1 MELFKLKVS
10 KTPQNSFEIEYK
22 SDSSVELVCLSCP
35 KAVGEIVN
43 RSDLQNILESDEIG
57 GLDKIIKI
65 SIPSNVT
72 CINPEA
78 FVDCI
83 NLQEVEIKG
92 EYDGIECFSRAG
104 KWSVTMSIDSL
115 DSLVEE
121 LKKGECRIE
130 IHRPSGGR
138 SWTDWN

>member
-1 MELFKLKVS
+1 MGLEKLKVS
-10 KTPQNSFEIEYK
+10 KTPQNRFEIEYK
-22 SDSSVELVCLSCP
+22 SDSSVELVCLSCS
-35 KAVGEIVN
+35 KAVGEIIK
-43 RSDLQNILESDEIG
+43 RSDLQNILEFDEIG

-65 SIPSNVT
+65 SIPSNVI
-72 CINPEA
+72 CINPRA

-92 EYDGIECFSRAG
+92 EYDGIECFSSGG

-121 LKKGECRIE
+121 LKKGAGRIE

>member
-10 KTPQNSFEIEYK
+10 KTPQNRFEIEYK
-22 SDSSVELVCLSCP
+22 SDSSVELVCLSCS
-35 KAVGEIVN
+35 KAVGEIIN

-72 CINPEA
+72 CINPGA

-92 EYDGIECFSRAG
+92 EYDRIECFSSAG

-121 LKKGECRIE
+121 LKKGEGRIE

>member
-1 MELFKLKVS
+1 MGLEKLKVS
-10 KTPQNSFEIEYK
+10 KTPQNRFEIEYK
-22 SDSSVELVCLSCP
+22 SDSSVELVCLSCS
-35 KAVGEIVN
+35 KAVGEIIK
-43 RSDLQNILESDEIG
+43 RSDLQNILEFDEIG

-65 SIPSNVT
+65 SIPSIVI
-72 CINPEA
+72 CINPRA

-104 KWSVTMSIDSL
+104 QWSVTMSI

-121 LKKGECRIE
+121 LKKGEGRIK

>member
-1 MELFKLKVS
+1 MELYKLKVS

-22 SDSSVELVCLSCP
+22 SDSSVELVCLSCS
-35 KAVGEIVN
+35 KAVGEIIN
-43 RSDLQNILESDEIG
+43 RSDLQNILEFDKIG
-57 GLDKIIKI
+57 GLDKIIKM
-65 SIPSNVT
+65 SIPSNVI
-72 CINPEA
+72 CINPGA
-78 FVDCI
+78 FIDCI

>member
-1 MELFKLKVS
+1 MGLFKLKVS
-10 KTPQNSFEIEYK
+10 KTPQNRFEIEYK
-22 SDSSVELVCLSCP
+22 SDSSVDLVCLSCS
-35 KAVGEIVN
+35 KAVGEIVK

-57 GLDKIIKI
+57 GLDKIIKM
-65 SIPSNVT
+65 SIPSNVI
-72 CINPEA
+72 CINPGA

-83 NLQEVEIKG
+83 NLQEVEIEG

-115 DSLVEE
+115 VEE
-121 LKKGECRIE
+121 LKKGEGRIE